1 MAYRLF
7 ACTPF
12 FLRRKI
18 IMSLYTANHNITKLR
33 TSNGRITEL
42 EINGQEVSLGAVA
55 QKNKSVTIDVSTY
68 ISPVEITPTSP
79 NEVMKKAT
87 VTLSN
92 LGASTL
98 YAWKNASSCIYTK
111 QLFAEDTD
119 NVVTISGSPLVKAT
133 TGDYKKEHNLDI
145 WKIGDNFYNSDKTD
159 GSEPPGTPGTEVTFE
174 NAKILIADNISGLVD
189 GTWYAYNRTVAKY
202 YYVASLSEN
211 GVVFGDRID
220 DESIALILFN
230 TSQSLWNYVKYI
242 PYNQGEGID
251 YNSDVY
257 YFF

>member
-1 MAYRLF
+1 
-7 ACTPF
+7 
-12 FLRRKI
+12 
-18 IMSLYTANHNITKLR
+18 MSLYTANHNITKLR

-55 QKNKSVTIDVSTY
+55 QNNKSVTIDVSTY

-145 WKIGDNFYNSDKTD
+145 WKIGDDFYNSDKTA

-174 NAKILIADNISGLVD
+174 NTKILIADNISGLVD
-189 GTWYAYNRTVAKY
+189 GTWYAYDRTRHNY
-202 YYVASLSEN
+202 FYVASLSEN
-211 GVVFGDRID
+211 GVVYGEMIT
-220 DESIALILFN
+220 DESLGTILFN

-257 YFF
+257 YRYSSGDVEL